1 MGMAVSA
8 LLLLAACGGG
18 DDGDGDEGAGD
29 DEVAATTTEDTE
41 PENDEQEEE
50 AEGEE
55 SATELPD
62 FLDDFTRV
70 CENQVGFGGAAEYTA
85 GPGPHLM
92 AFFEEFD
99 ENLIESSRELP
110 AGWAVEQDLDFE
122 DNSEFADVELVVCGV
137 RTDERPN
144 GTTCD
149 FDDEGETVTLELVD
163 TTYEYTAYE
172 AASGEE
178 VRSFTL
184 EGNSTECPLFALLD
198 EDDPTHRN
206 EPADEEVI
214 AGLQPIVDP

>member
-1 MGMAVSA
+1 MAVA
-8 LLLLAACGGG
+8 AVLLVAGCGGG
-18 DDGDGDEGAGD
+18 DDADEGAGD
-29 DEVAATTTEDTE
+29 DEVTTTTEDTAE
-41 PENDEQEEE
+41 DEGAEEEEEE
-50 AEGEE
+50 ADE

-62 FLDDFTRV
+62 FIDDFIRV
-70 CENQVGFGGAAEYTA
+70 CENQIGFGGAATYTA

-99 ENLIESSRELP
+99 DSLIRSSRELP
-110 AGWAVEQDLDFE
+110 AGWMVEQDSDFE
-122 DNSEFADVELVVCGV
+122 DNSEFAPVELVVCGV

-172 AASGEE
+172 ATTGEE
-178 VRSFTL
+178 VGSFTL

-198 EDDPTHRN
+198 EEDPTYRN
-206 EPADEEVI
+206 DPVDEEVI
-214 AGLQPIVDP
+214 GGLQPIVDP